1 MFTVLLLAGIE
12 KVVNLAI
19 ATDPITQ
26 AGLQPLSGKVLR
38 LVMKEPALEFD
49 TIFNE
54 QHLRFEPVT
63 TPIFEPKGDEGALG
77 VAKPDC
83 PDCIVTVDNPAHL
96 LHMMGEPEGNL
107 PIEGDYKVL
116 MQVKQLMA
124 GFDAD
129 IIGKLQPI
137 IGVPLASQL
146 LQWLDGIKQVVAT
159 PAKQVFADI
168 VEIADWQVKP
178 NGQGYDERDDLKQQL
193 LKLRADI
200 EREQARL
207 DAIKAEQNALI
218 QKDVSLNDS

>member
-38 LVMKEPALEFD
+38 LVMAEPAIEFD
-49 TIFNE
+49 TIFNDD
-54 QHLRFEPVT
+54 HIRFEPVT
-63 TPIFEPKGDEGALG
+63 VDVFEPKGSA
-77 VAKPDC
+77 VVSKPDC
-83 PDCIVTVDNPAHL
+83 MVKVDNPVHL
-96 LHMMGEPEGNL
+96 LNLMGEPQGNL

-146 LQWLDGIKQVVAT
+146 HQWLDGIKQVVAT

-218 QKDVSLNDS
+218 QKDV

>member
-38 LVMKEPALEFD
+38 LMITEPAIEFD
-49 TIFNE
+49 TIFNDD
-54 QHLRFEPVT
+54 HIRFEPVT
-63 TPIFEPKGDEGALG
+63 VDVFEPKGSA
-77 VAKPDC
+77 VVSK
-83 PDCIVTVDNPAHL
+83 PDCIVKVDNPAHL

-146 LQWLDGIKQVVAT
+146 HQWLDGVKQVVAT

-218 QKDVSLNDS
+218 QKDV

>member
-1 MFTVLLLAGIE
+1 MFIVLLLAGIE

-26 AGLQPLSGKVLR
+26 TGLQPLSGKVLR
-38 LVMKEPALEFD
+38 LVMAEPAIEFD
-49 TIFNE
+49 TIFNDD
-54 QHLRFEPVT
+54 HIRFEPVT
-63 TPIFEPKGDEGALG
+63 VDVFEPKGSA
-77 VAKPDC
+77 VVSK
-83 PDCIVTVDNPAHL
+83 PDCIVKVDNPVHL
-96 LHMMGEPEGNL
+96 LNLMGEPQGNL

-116 MQVKQLMA
+116 MQVKQLVA
-124 GFDAD
+124 GFDPD

-146 LQWLDGIKQVVAT
+146 HQWLDGIKQVVAT

>member
-38 LVMKEPALEFD
+38 LMMTEPAIEFD
-49 TIFNE
+49 TIFNDD
-54 QHLRFEPVT
+54 HIRFEPVT
-63 TPIFEPKGDEGALG
+63 VDVFEPKGSA
-77 VAKPDC
+77 VVSK
-83 PDCIVTVDNPAHL
+83 PDCIVKVDNPAHL

-146 LQWLDGIKQVVAT
+146 HQWLDGVKQVVAT

-218 QKDVSLNDS
+218 QKDRIIKR

>member
-38 LVMKEPALEFD
+38 LMMTEPAIEFD
-49 TIFNE
+49 TIFNDD
-54 QHLRFEPVT
+54 HIRFEPVT
-63 TPIFEPKGDEGALG
+63 VDVFELKGSA
-77 VAKPDC
+77 VVSK
-83 PDCIVTVDNPAHL
+83 PDCIVKVDNPVHL
-96 LHMMGEPEGNL
+96 LNLMGEPQGNL

-116 MQVKQLMA
+116 MQVKQLVA
-124 GFDAD
+124 GFDPD

-146 LQWLDGIKQVVAT
+146 HQWLDGVKQVVAT

-207 DAIKAEQNALI
+207 DAIKAEQSALI

>member
-38 LVMKEPALEFD
+38 LVMAEPAIEFD
-49 TIFNE
+49 TIFNDD
-54 QHLRFEPVT
+54 HIRFEPVT
-63 TPIFEPKGDEGALG
+63 VDVFEPKGSA
-77 VAKPDC
+77 VVSK
-83 PDCIVTVDNPAHL
+83 PDCIVKVDNPVHL
-96 LHMMGEPEGNL
+96 LNLMGDPQGNL

-116 MQVKQLMA
+116 MQVKQLVA
-124 GFDAD
+124 RFDPD

-146 LQWLDGIKQVVAT
+146 HQWLDGVKQVVAT

-218 QKDVSLNDS
+218 QKDV

>member
-19 ATDPITQ
+19 ATDSITQ

-38 LVMKEPALEFD
+38 LVMAEPAIEFD
-49 TIFNE
+49 TIFNDD
-54 QHLRFEPVT
+54 HIRFEPVT
-63 TPIFEPKGDEGALG
+63 VDVFEPKGSA
-77 VAKPDC
+77 VVSK
-83 PDCIVTVDNPAHL
+83 PDCIVKVDNPVHL
-96 LHMMGEPEGNL
+96 LNLMGDPEGNL

-146 LQWLDGIKQVVAT
+146 HQWLDGIKQVVAT

-168 VEIADWQVKP
+168 VEIADWQLKP

-207 DAIKAEQNALI
+207 DAIKAEQSALI

>member
-19 ATDPITQ
+19 ATDSITQ

-38 LVMKEPALEFD
+38 LVMAEPAIEFD
-49 TIFNE
+49 TIFNND
-54 QHLRFEPVT
+54 HIRFEPVT
-63 TPIFEPKGDEGALG
+63 VDVFEPKGSA
-77 VAKPDC
+77 VVSK

-107 PIEGDYKVL
+107 PIKGDYKVL

-146 LQWLDGIKQVVAT
+146 HQWLDGIKQVVAT

>member
-12 KVVNLAI
+12 KVINLAI

-38 LVMKEPALEFD
+38 LMMAEPAIEFD
-49 TIFNE
+49 TIFNDD
-54 QHLRFEPVT
+54 HIRFEPMTVDV
-63 TPIFEPKGDEGALG
+63 FEPKGSA
-77 VAKPDC
+77 VVSK

-107 PIEGDYKVL
+107 PIKGDYKVL

-146 LQWLDGIKQVVAT
+146 HQWLDGIKQVVAT

>member
-19 ATDPITQ
+19 VTDPITQ

-38 LVMKEPALEFD
+38 LMMAEPAIEFD
-49 TIFNE
+49 TIFNDD
-54 QHLRFEPVT
+54 HIRFEPVT
-63 TPIFEPKGDEGALG
+63 VDVFEPKGSA
-77 VAKPDC
+77 VVSK
-83 PDCIVTVDNPAHL
+83 PDCIVKVDNPVHL

-107 PIEGDYKVL
+107 PIKGDYKVL

-146 LQWLDGIKQVVAT
+146 HQWLDGVKQVVAT

-207 DAIKAEQNALI
+207 DAIKAEQSALI

>member
-38 LVMKEPALEFD
+38 LVMAEPAIEFD
-49 TIFNE
+49 TIFNDD
-54 QHLRFEPVT
+54 HIRFEPVT
-63 TPIFEPKGDEGALG
+63 VDVFEPKGSA
-77 VAKPDC
+77 VVSK
-83 PDCIVTVDNPAHL
+83 PDCIVKVDNPVHL
-96 LHMMGEPEGNL
+96 LNLMGDPQGNL

-137 IGVPLASQL
+137 IGVPLASL
-146 LQWLDGIKQVVAT
+146 LHQWLDGIKQVVAT

>member
-19 ATDPITQ
+19 ATDSITQ

-38 LVMKEPALEFD
+38 LVMAEPAIEFD
-49 TIFNE
+49 TIFNDD
-54 QHLRFEPVT
+54 HIRFEPVT
-63 TPIFEPKGDEGALG
+63 VDVFEPKGSA
-77 VAKPDC
+77 VVSK
-83 PDCIVTVDNPAHL
+83 PDCIVKVDNPVHL
-96 LHMMGEPEGNL
+96 LNLMGDPQGNL

-116 MQVKQLMA
+116 MQVKQLVA
-124 GFDAD
+124 GFDPD

-146 LQWLDGIKQVVAT
+146 HQWLDGIKQVVAT

>member
-38 LVMKEPALEFD
+38 LVMAEPAIEFD
-49 TIFNE
+49 TIFNDD
-54 QHLRFEPVT
+54 HIRFEPVT
-63 TPIFEPKGDEGALG
+63 VDVFEPKGSA
-77 VAKPDC
+77 VVSK
-83 PDCIVTVDNPAHL
+83 PDCIVKVDNPVHL
-96 LHMMGEPEGNL
+96 LNLMGDPQGNL

-116 MQVKQLMA
+116 MQVKQLVA
-124 GFDAD
+124 GFDPD
-129 IIGKLQPI
+129 IIGKLQPL
-137 IGVPLASQL
+137 IGLPMASQL
-146 LQWLDGIKQVVAT
+146 HQWLDGIKQVVAT

>member
-38 LVMKEPALEFD
+38 LIMAEPAIEFD
-49 TIFNE
+49 TIFNDD
-54 QHLRFEPVT
+54 HIRFEPVT
-63 TPIFEPKGDEGALG
+63 VDVFEPKGSA
-77 VAKPDC
+77 VVSK
-83 PDCIVTVDNPAHL
+83 PDCIVKVDNPAHL

-107 PIEGDYKVL
+107 PIKGDYKVL

-146 LQWLDGIKQVVAT
+146 HQWLDGIKQVVAT

>member
-19 ATDPITQ
+19 VTDPITQ

-38 LVMKEPALEFD
+38 LVMAEPAIEFD
-49 TIFNE
+49 TIFNDD
-54 QHLRFEPVT
+54 HIRFEPVT
-63 TPIFEPKGDEGALG
+63 VDVFEPKGSA
-77 VAKPDC
+77 VVSK
-83 PDCIVTVDNPAHL
+83 PDCIVKVDNPVHL
-96 LHMMGEPEGNL
+96 LNLMGDPQGNL

-116 MQVKQLMA
+116 MQVKQLIA
-124 GFDAD
+124 GFDPD

-146 LQWLDGIKQVVAT
+146 HQWLDGVKQVVAT

-207 DAIKAEQNALI
+207 DAIKAEQSALI

>member
-19 ATDPITQ
+19 ATDSITQ

-38 LVMKEPALEFD
+38 LVMAEPAIEFD
-49 TIFNE
+49 TIFNDD
-54 QHLRFEPVT
+54 HIRFEPVT
-63 TPIFEPKGDEGALG
+63 VDVFEPKGSA
-77 VAKPDC
+77 VVSK

-107 PIEGDYKVL
+107 PIKGDYKVL

-146 LQWLDGIKQVVAT
+146 HQWLDGIKQVVAT

>member
-19 ATDPITQ
+19 ATDSITQ

-38 LVMKEPALEFD
+38 LVMAEPAIEFD
-49 TIFNE
+49 TIFNDD
-54 QHLRFEPVT
+54 HIRFEPVT
-63 TPIFEPKGDEGALG
+63 VDVFEPKGSA
-77 VAKPDC
+77 VVSK
-83 PDCIVTVDNPAHL
+83 PDCIVKVDNPVHL
-96 LHMMGEPEGNL
+96 LNLMGDPQGNL

-116 MQVKQLMA
+116 MQVKQLVA
-124 GFDAD
+124 GFDPD

-146 LQWLDGIKQVVAT
+146 HQWLDGVKQVVAT

-207 DAIKAEQNALI
+207 DAIKAEQSALI

>member
-12 KVVNLAI
+12 KVINLVI
-19 ATDPITQ
+19 TTDPITQ

-38 LVMKEPALEFD
+38 LVMAEPAIEFD
-49 TIFNE
+49 TIFNDD
-54 QHLRFEPVT
+54 HIRFEPVT
-63 TPIFEPKGDEGALG
+63 VDVFEPKGSA
-77 VAKPDC
+77 VVSK
-83 PDCIVTVDNPAHL
+83 PDCIVKVDNPVHL
-96 LHMMGEPEGNL
+96 LNLMGDPQGNL

-116 MQVKQLMA
+116 MQVKQLVA
-124 GFDAD
+124 GFDPD

-146 LQWLDGIKQVVAT
+146 HQWLDGIKQVVAT